1 MVCERVRK
9 LLHITNTWIVVYSEW
24 HHIYSIIEMAI
35 LESCII
41 TNKYLVEVVV
51 GLQIVQDVEYFL

>member
-1 MVCERVRK
+1 MTPYIFHNR
-9 LLHITNTWIVVYSEW
+9 NGY
-24 HHIYSIIEMAI
+24 
-35 LESCII
+35 SCII